1 MTKNFNARCI
11 RTAGLAVLWAC
22 AAQAALAQ
30 TPTLTTTAAAVVTT
44 TLAPSTPGPT
54 IAETPTSG
62 QTSTSVVA
70 TPSVPNM
77 TSITPVKE
85 TVAEPS
91 VLIDATAPAP
101 SRPASTDTN
110 AWEKSDAQRSIVIG
124 TDSVVVQPMPL
135 ADADLW
141 ARIRRGFR
149 MPDLSG
155 NLVANKEQFYGGK
168 PDYMTRMT
176 ERSRKYLYH
185 IVEELER
192 RNMPTELALLP
203 FVESAFVVN
212 AQSHAKAAGMWQF
225 IPSTGRSFQ
234 LTQNLFRDDRRDVQ
248 ASTRAALDY
257 LSKLHGMFGDW
268 HLALA
273 AYNWGEGSVM
283 RAQKKNLAA
292 GLGQGYTDLSMPN
305 ETREYV
311 PKLQA
316 IKNIVSDPDA
326 FGTRLPAIP
335 NHPYFQAV
343 KLNRDI
349 DVAKAAQLADM
360 RIDDFKLLNPSA
372 NKPVILAAGTPQL
385 LLPWNNADDFVRN
398 LSSYSGQLA
407 TWTAWRVPNNMRPA
421 EAAQRVGMAESTLRE
436 VNRIPPRHSIRG
448 GSVLLVSRSR
458 GAQDVPEQV
467 ADNASLAL
475 QADPRMVCKRAKVKG
490 KFQQVCRPFVAAKA
504 KPGRSGKVE
513 KAVPARGAKA
523 ALKAPVKAPVKAP
536 GKVTSKA
543 AVKPGKPSAK
553 APVKN
558 TKTARPAA
566 KTPKRS

>member
-1 MTKNFNARCI
+1 
-11 RTAGLAVLWAC
+11 
-22 AAQAALAQ
+22 
-30 TPTLTTTAAAVVTT
+30 
-44 TLAPSTPGPT
+44 
-54 IAETPTSG
+54 
-62 QTSTSVVA
+62 
-70 TPSVPNM
+70 
-77 TSITPVKE
+77 
-85 TVAEPS
+85 
-91 VLIDATAPAP
+91 LIDATAPTP
-101 SRPASTDTN
+101 TKPASTDTN

-124 TDSVVVQPMPL
+124 TDSIVVQPLAL

-155 NLVANKEQFYGGK
+155 DLVASKEKFYGGK
-168 PDYMTRMT
+168 PEYMTRMT
-176 ERSRKYLYH
+176 ERSRKYMYH

-283 RAQKKNLAA
+283 RAQKKNAA
-292 GLGQGYTDLSMPN
+292 SGLGQSYVELSMPN

-316 IKNIVSDPDA
+316 IKNIVGNPQA
-326 FGTRLPAIP
+326 FNTTLPNIP

-349 DVAKAAQLADM
+349 DVTKAAQLADM
-360 RIDDFKLLNPSA
+360 RVDDFRLLNPSA

-398 LSSYSGQLA
+398 YRNYTGQLA
-407 TWTAWRVPNNMRPA
+407 SWTAWRVPNNMRPA

-458 GAQDVPEQV
+458 GAQDVSEQV

-490 KFQQVCRPFVAAKA
+490 KFKQVCKPFVARAARTGGKANAKANVRAKPGLKANARAAVPKVAPKANRATVAKA
-504 KPGRSGKVE
+504 K
-513 KAVPARGAKA
+513 A
-523 ALKAPVKAPVKAP
+523 A
-536 GKVTSKA
+536 
-543 AVKPGKPSAK
+543 PSAK
-553 APVKN
+553 P
-558 TKTARPAA
+558 TAAANKPA
-566 KTPKRS
+566 R